1 MYNTVEDEKIRD
13 LVQQILLYSGSI
25 ENIDFDKLMGTDPTK
40 EIEQPSLSFNFRDY
54 RLLNIR
60 LLNVRIFPFDKE
72 IPYGIDFT
80 NNKKEACSAFIV
92 GNNGF
97 GKSSIYSALEYLYT
111 GHCSYAQ
118 RINKS
123 PTDYLT
129 NIFKDKMPESH
140 QNMNIFGVNPAQ
152 IYIQSAEK
160 KPIGIPAAFTSDY
173 DIEELERSDDDNLY
187 SYVVRG
193 IGYEDVL
200 VLQNKLKDKISEKQ
214 ENWAWLRN
222 YIDSENAEL
231 DIKDYQHIKRELAR
245 LSTIDNTEEVRRLMR
260 FINSEE
266 VDIAIS
272 NLEKGVQQPF
282 EIEKEL
288 FSEVWEILESNIQL
302 YSSKDAKKPLG
313 PIQKDVNEDVIK
325 DEISLG
331 IRRIKM
337 LYKKLLEYYL
347 MLELP
352 VAHKDIKFFL
362 KIFDVAEKLAKE
374 YEGKDKQRD
383 ITNPR
388 KNVERLKQEIDVLS
402 ALEDNINKTLSD
414 ILKEYYNAFGP
425 FIEETMSTFS
435 FHGGYDETFRFTIDD
450 NNNIKFKLEL
460 KNSNGETPQT
470 EISPRAYF
478 NTFRFKLYALTLR
491 LTLAFAYMKEN
502 NILIPI
508 VIDDVFNASDFENGL
523 KIEQFV
529 YNIYKT
535 YREQLNFQQP
545 LQLIILTHDEMIL
558 NSFRRGIKLKYA
570 EDIKCFN
577 KGLQPE
583 DYFVCGRLYPYWK
596 HQDLKKHSTKKLGFH
611 NIFFHYSINNQ

>member
-25 ENIDFDKLMGTDPTK
+25 ENIDFDKLMEPDPTK

-54 RLLNIR
+54 RLLDIR

-80 NNKKEACSAFIV
+80 NNKYEACSAFIV

-129 NIFKDKMPESH
+129 NIFKDKMPEPH
-140 QNMNIFGVNPAQ
+140 QNMNIVGTNPDQ
-152 IYIQSAEK
+152 YIQSADK

-173 DIEELERSDDDNLY
+173 DIEELEHSDDNLY

-260 FINSEE
+260 FVNSEE

-272 NLEKGVQQPF
+272 NLEKEVQQPF

-362 KIFDVAEKLAKE
+362 KIFDVAEKLDKE

-383 ITNPR
+383 ITEPR
-388 KNVERLKQEIDVLS
+388 KNAERLKQEIDVLS
-402 ALEDNINKTLSD
+402 ALENNINKTLSD
-414 ILKEYYNAFGP
+414 ILKEYYNAFRS
-425 FIEETMSTFS
+425 FIEETMTTFS
-435 FHGGYDETFRFTIDD
+435 FHGGYDETFRIVIDD
-450 NNNIKFKLEL
+450 NSLKLKLEL

-596 HQDLKKHSTKKLGFH
+596 HQDLKKLSTKKLGFH
-611 NIFFHYSINNQ
+611 NIFFHYSINK